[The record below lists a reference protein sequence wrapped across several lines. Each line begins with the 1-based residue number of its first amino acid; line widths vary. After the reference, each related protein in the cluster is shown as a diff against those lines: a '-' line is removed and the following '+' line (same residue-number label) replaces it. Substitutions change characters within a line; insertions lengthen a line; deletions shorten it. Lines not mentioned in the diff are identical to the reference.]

1 MPFGNVFEKINSEY
15 YQLTSA
21 EKKVADYAVIHQQK
35 TQFMSISELAE
46 EAGVA
51 EATISRFCK
60 RLGYKG
66 YSAFKLAVANST
78 ARRVEAP
85 TVPGEIRPED
95 SIEELCQKLYAADR
109 DAMAQ
114 TVELIR
120 PDSVRKAADL
130 LFSAEKVLCMGQ
142 GGSMILAQECAHLFS
157 TARPNFYAGRGTV
170 FFLLW
175 LHGGTAEKPENH
187 PGPESGGH
195 PGHPVPQIPRCG
207 LCRRSASVRLSGG
220 APPGRLGGG
229 PCSAALPDGRAV
241 P

>member
-85 TVPGEIRPED
+85 TVPGR
-95 SIEELCQKLYAADR
+95 SGRKTALRSC
-109 DAMAQ
+109 
-114 TVELIR
+114 
-120 PDSVRKAADL
+120 VR
-130 LFSAEKVLCMGQ
+130 S
-142 GGSMILAQECAHLFS
+142 S
-157 TARPNFYAGRGTV
+157 TPLTGMP
-170 FFLLW
+170 W
-175 LHGGTAEKPENH
+175 
-187 PGPESGGH
+187 
-195 PGHPVPQIPRCG
+195 PR
-207 LCRRSASVRLSGG
+207 RWN
-220 APPGRLGGG
+220 
-229 PCSAALPDGRAV
+229 
-241 P
+241 